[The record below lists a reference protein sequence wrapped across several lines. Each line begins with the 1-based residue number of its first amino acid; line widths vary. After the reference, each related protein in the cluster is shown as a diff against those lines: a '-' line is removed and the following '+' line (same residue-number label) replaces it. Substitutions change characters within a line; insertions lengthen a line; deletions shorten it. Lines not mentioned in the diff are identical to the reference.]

1 MSDLTIPTSAG
12 RLNHPQRRASGWLL
26 FFIFTLVFIG
36 PATRI
41 FGFLGAYRHSMELF
55 SRSSHPHLFFA
66 YYASEQLASFAVRG
80 YGLFAGIRLWR
91 ISPGAV
97 GQAKR
102 FLFYLVVFSVADY
115 ATGAM
120 YVVLTTPEATSV
132 SALSKFL
139 TGQAAKAILQ
149 ACIYAGVWYSYL
161 LKSDRV
167 RVTFS
172 RDQPTAVSSS

>member
-1 MSDLTIPTSAG
+1 MSDLTIPTYSD
-12 RLNHPQRRASGWLL
+12 RLNHPQRRVSGWLL

-36 PATRI
+36 PANRI
-41 FGFLGAYRHSMELF
+41 FGFLGSYRHSMELI
-55 SRSSHPHLFFA
+55 SRSSHPHLNFA
-66 YYASEQLASFAVRG
+66 FYTSEQLAAFAVRG

-102 FLFYLVVFSVADY
+102 CLFYLVVYSVADY

-120 YVVLTTPEATSV
+120 FVLLTTPEAISV

-139 TGQAAKAILQ
+139 IGQTAKALLQ
-149 ACIYAGVWYSYL
+149 TCGYAGIWYSYL

-172 RDQPTAVSSS
+172 RDQTTAVSSR